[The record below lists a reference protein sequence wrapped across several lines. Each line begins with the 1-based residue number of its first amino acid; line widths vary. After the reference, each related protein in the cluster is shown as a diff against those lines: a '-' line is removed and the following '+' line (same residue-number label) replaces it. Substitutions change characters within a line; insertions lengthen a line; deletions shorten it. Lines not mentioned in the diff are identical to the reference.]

1 MNDIESRADLE
12 TLMASFYG
20 KALTDDVIGFF
31 FTKVVVLNMETH
43 MPIIV
48 DFWETVVFNKAKY
61 HGNTF
66 GVHEH
71 IHQLSAFSDE
81 HFLRWVSLF
90 KQTVDA
96 LFAGDKAVLIKQR
109 AESIATVMRIKLVHG
124 GIGTDK
130 IKS

>member
-12 TLMASFYG
+12 KLMVSFYG
-20 KALTDDVIGFF
+20 KALKDDVIGFF
-31 FTKVVVLNMETH
+31 FTEVVALNMDTH

-48 DFWETVVFNKAKY
+48 DFWETVVFNKTKY

-71 IHQLSAFSDE
+71 IHQLSAFRDE

-96 LFAGDKAVLIKQR
+96 LFEGDKAALIKQR

-130 IKS
+130 INA